1 MVQKQTGQ
9 KVYKT
14 MQGKSVNMDMLRK
27 RNELTPAVGNVSVNA
42 RGDELGPGGQIIRKR
57 EEIVKEYYDN
67 SNGVKTQKAVR
78 RDEFQPPG
86 EAVEKDLTDDFVDP
100 DLDTSDWVEDEEG
113 NFVKKETTTKKGK

>member
-9 KVYKT
+9 KVYRT

-78 RDEFQPPG
+78 RDEFQPPV

>member
-57 EEIVKEYYDN
+57 EEIVKEYYDKN
-67 SNGVKTQKAVR
+67 TGRYYYYNAKNGTTQWEKPMGV
-78 RDEFQPPG
+78 EF
-86 EAVEKDLTDDFVDP
+86 KMCH
-100 DLDTSDWVEDEEG
+100 
-113 NFVKKETTTKKGK
+113 